1 MSRSSLE
8 IHCGQI
14 GNIIGDIIIVLHTY
28 VLRIKLPLRVADC
41 ARVQQQKAW
50 PELVRLPFILAS
62 ELAAATN
69 IFVRTFVSLVR
80 L

>member
-1 MSRSSLE
+1 MF
-8 IHCGQI
+8 
-14 GNIIGDIIIVLHTY
+14 
-28 VLRIKLPLRVADC
+28 LRIKLPLRVADC

-69 IFVRTFVSLVR
+69 MFHSDLCVARSLEI
-80 L
+80 